1 MHDLLGLCRPFGN
14 LQGSVA
20 CPYMPVGMKGCGIR
34 VLSAVSV
41 AVRNSLTGDKNVMR
55 AQNFTDPGLK
65 GRVLR
70 HTSTNDYYVPGE
82 YFRECSFSFRVSV

>member
-55 AQNFTDPGLK
+55 AQNFT
-65 GRVLR
+65 
-70 HTSTNDYYVPGE
+70 STNDYYVPGE
-82 YFRECSFSFRVSV
+82 YFRECLFSFRVSV